1 MTSVNVLAMVLSSQ
15 GKYGQAEEIL
25 QQTLSVTELV
35 LGKGHPDILV
45 SMSYLVIVL
54 RR

>member
-25 QQTLSVTELV
+25 QQTLSVTEPV